1 MEVPV
6 TADPAPVVDAG
17 QAPGLII
24 RGRYALL
31 DAAGGKMRIPW
42 SVGPCDR
49 CATCGCGDQMEPFE
63 LPAPVAGL
71 IRAKL
76 NGEDLPMMGKL
87 KAMRGK
93 T

>member
-1 MEVPV
+1 
-6 TADPAPVVDAG
+6 
-17 QAPGLII
+17 
-24 RGRYALL
+24 
-31 DAAGGKMRIPW
+31 
-42 SVGPCDR
+42 
-49 CATCGCGDQMEPFE
+49 MEPFE